1 MQSFFYLLFL
11 PFLILPVL
19 SSEQEHELFYLDMS
33 AVVSDSDGHA
43 RIECWQLTTPFAKYP
58 TVGMAL
64 HLANRKAPKG
74 STALSEALKLAEQL
88 ASHPQTC
95 MRNDR
100 ASMLN
105 QKAEIAAL
113 EKEFELGLETL
124 QSGEFV
130 AAIGRF
136 LGKL

>member
-1 MQSFFYLLFL
+1 MDM
-11 PFLILPVL
+11 ILTGRPVYAD
-19 SSEQEHELFYLDMS
+19 E
-33 AVVSDSDGHA
+33 A
-43 RIECWQLTTPFAKYP
+43 
-58 TVGMAL
+58 MAL

-100 ASMLN
+100 ACMLN

-124 QSGEFV
+124 QSGEFL
-130 AAIGRF
+130 AAVGRF